1 MTSSSRRV
9 TAVLAILACALA
21 ASLASA
27 AAATAAGAP
36 AGIRPAPAAPGAA
49 APASAVSAQSP
60 SLVYAYPSSFDLRDK
75 GKVSPVKD
83 QSPYGT
89 CWAFAAL
96 GSLESNLLPGETWDF
111 SEDNLL
117 WYSGFDNAGYDGGNS
132 LMATAYLDPLVGT
145 VHRGT
150 GRVLQGRRRR
160 PSRAVDPGRA
170 EARPGRRLPARPHL
184 ARGQRRHQ
192 VRAHELG
199 RRLPLVVLQGSL
211 ALLDFRAPTPTTTT
225 ARGLPNHGVLVVGW
239 DDKYPRRT
247 SSTRVGDRTKP
258 AGDGAFLVKNS

>member
-60 SLVYAYPSSFDLRDK
+60 SLVYAYPPSYDLRDK

-89 CWAFAAL
+89 CWAFAAI

-132 LMATAYLDPLVGT
+132 LMATAYLARWSGPFTEQQDGYDKADDGAHPA
-145 VHRGT
+145 
-150 GRVLQGRRRR
+150 
-160 PSRAVDPGRA
+160 PSTLAVQKHVQEVDF
-170 EARPGRRLPARPHL
+170 LPARTSPADNDDIKYAL
-184 ARGQRRHQ
+184 TNWGASTSRSISRKPRPTG
-192 VRAHELG
+192 
-199 RRLPLVVLQGSL
+199 LP
-211 ALLDFRAPTPTTTT
+211 APTLTTTT
-225 ARGLPNHGVLVVGW
+225 GRGLPTTASSWLAGTTSTL
-239 DDKYPRRT
+239 RRT
-247 SSTRVGDRTKP
+247 SSTPRSATGPSRP
-258 AGDGAFLVKNS
+258 ATAPSW